1 MCHES
6 DKKDNVSYIFQISQ
20 ALVDGHEIIMER
32 SDFDTEQVFMAIRQN
47 NLELSNMVANW
58 KWRITANVDMIRE
71 RVFQDMASQV
81 CSCQFDKCILYEQF
95 A

>member
-1 MCHES
+1 MEVT
-6 DKKDNVSYIFQISQ
+6 KKHVNYIFQISQ
-20 ALVDGHEIIMER
+20 ALVDGHEVIMER

-58 KWRITANVDMIRE
+58 KWTITANVDMIRE
-71 RVFQDMASQV
+71 RVLQDMASQV